1 MLPSVL
7 EMEGIYATGGILYSE
22 YIPLM
27 EFIYLVFT
35 RVPGGVTVGD
45 SGLCCCIPCLS
56 KAVIFLCLVILH
68 RRLRPHS
75 VSDYN
80 SSL

>member
-45 SGLCCCIPCLS
+45 SGLCCCFPYLS
-56 KAVIFLCLVILH
+56 SAIISLCSLILH
-68 RRLRPHS
+68 RGSGPHS
-75 VSDYN
+75 ASDYN
-80 SSL
+80 SSP